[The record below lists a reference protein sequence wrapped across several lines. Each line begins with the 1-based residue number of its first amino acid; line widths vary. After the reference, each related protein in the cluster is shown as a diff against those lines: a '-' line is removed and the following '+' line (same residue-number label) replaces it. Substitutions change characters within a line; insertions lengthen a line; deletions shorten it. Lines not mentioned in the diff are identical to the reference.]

1 MQTSFLDRRGNL
13 TLKRGAAGRRRR
25 TRVKS
30 CSECSRSD
38 FGTLRQQ
45 QQPERKA

>member
-13 TLKRGAAGRRRR
+13 TLKRGAAGRR
-25 TRVKS
+25 TTVKS

-38 FGTLRQQ
+38 FGTLKQQ

>member
-13 TLKRGAAGRRRR
+13 TLKRGAAGRRR